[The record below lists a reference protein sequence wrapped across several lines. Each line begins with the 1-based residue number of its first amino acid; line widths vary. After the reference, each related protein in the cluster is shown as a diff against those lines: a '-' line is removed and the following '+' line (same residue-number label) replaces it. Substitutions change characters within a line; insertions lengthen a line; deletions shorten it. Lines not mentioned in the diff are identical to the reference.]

1 MRVTFLCMSC
11 LGALLSPTVEGFRP
25 SLSRRQGGWVI
36 GAPPHS
42 PHSTGGTP
50 SGGRSPG
57 GLCDRWTPLIEGRG
71 LSSVIPTRFRLETD
85 ELLPFTAGGPAFPS
99 DMELRAVRRLSGVP
113 ASLAPLVMLGLEG
126 HKGTDG
132 LLPSIMT
139 PPPTPQPMQDYNRP
153 DNFTMNV
160 STPNGSGHWHVAVGG

>member
-1 MRVTFLCMSC
+1 
-11 LGALLSPTVEGFRP
+11 
-25 SLSRRQGGWVI
+25 
-36 GAPPHS
+36 
-42 PHSTGGTP
+42 
-50 SGGRSPG
+50 
-57 GLCDRWTPLIEGRG
+57 
-71 LSSVIPTRFRLETD
+71 
-85 ELLPFTAGGPAFPS
+85 
-99 DMELRAVRRLSGVP
+99 MELRAVRRLSGVP

-160 STPNGSGHWHVAVGG
+160 STPTSLAIGTSQSGAESS